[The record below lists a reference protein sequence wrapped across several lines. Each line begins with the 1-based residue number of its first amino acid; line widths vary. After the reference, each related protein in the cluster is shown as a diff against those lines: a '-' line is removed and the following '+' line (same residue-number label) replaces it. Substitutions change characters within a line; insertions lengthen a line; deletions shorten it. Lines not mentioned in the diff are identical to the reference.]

1 MRGSIR
7 QRSKGSW
14 EITIDIGRDPATG
27 KRLRHHESVRGRKA
41 DAETKLVELIY
52 SMERGMYVK
61 PRRLSLGTYLLQW
74 LDGYVVTNC
83 SPRTYDD
90 YQSKIEHHIK
100 PALGQLPLAQ
110 LQPQQIQQFYA
121 YLILKGRTDGKGGL
135 SARTVLHI
143 HRILFQ
149 ALKYAV
155 RQELLMRNPAEL
167 VDPPRVRKPQMRTL
181 TQHEVS
187 ELLSTAKSTPYYPII
202 YTAIHTGLRQGEL
215 LGLRWRDLNL
225 DLASLSVSQVL
236 YKRRGAC
243 YFKEPKSPHSR
254 RRLDLTPSLSLFLR
268 QYRIDRQADRLLLG
282 RPLTEDDLLFSNL
295 DGIPLDPGTLTK
307 NFARIARRAGLQRV
321 RFHDLRHTCASLML
335 LADIHPKI
343 VSEMLGHASV
353 AFTLD
358 VYSHVV
364 GGLQKEAIKRLDEVL
379 LPELAEEKRC
389 RQYRK
394 SNQRRNTR
402 NSRFSFKKRRQ
413 RSDSN

>member
-14 EITIDIGRDPATG
+14 EITLDIGTDPATG

-41 DAETKLVELIY
+41 DAETKLVELLH
-52 SMERGMYVK
+52 SMERGVYVK
-61 PRRLSLGTYLLQW
+61 PQRLGLGTYLLQW
-74 LDGYVVTNC
+74 LDGYVITNC

-90 YQSKIEHHIK
+90 YQSKIESHIIPK
-100 PALGQLPLAQ
+100 LGQVAVAQ
-110 LQPQQIQQFYA
+110 LQPHQIQQCYA
-121 YLILKGRTDGKGGL
+121 NLILKGRTDGKGGL
-135 SARTVLHI
+135 SARTVLHV

-155 RQELLMRNPAEL
+155 RQGLLMRNPAEL
-167 VDPPRVRKPQMRTL
+167 VDPPRARKPQMRTL
-181 TQHEVS
+181 TPHEVS
-187 ELLSTAKSTPYYPII
+187 ELLSTAKGTPHYPVI

-215 LGLRWRDLNL
+215 LGLRWRDLDL

-268 QYRIDRQADRLLLG
+268 QYRIDRQAERLLLG
-282 RPLTEDDLLFSNL
+282 KPLTEDDLLFSNL
-295 DGIPLDPGTLTK
+295 DGAPLDPGTLTH
-307 NFARIARRAGLQRV
+307 NFVKTARRAGLQRV

-335 LADIHPKI
+335 LAGIHPKI

-364 GGLQKEAIKRLDEVL
+364 GGLQKEAIKRLDKVL
-379 LPELAEEKRC
+379 LPELAGEEKC
-389 RQYRK
+389 RQNVGNIENPISEGTLK
-394 SNQRRNTR
+394 LEI
-402 NSRFSFKKRRQ
+402 
-413 RSDSN
+413 